1 MGVDVPMR
9 SLGPRAMRSAH
20 ATRVTAICVVALGT
34 LILALGLSRRG
45 ALVLHNESPSEP
57 EGLYAKTLQAP
68 TVGRLVTFMAPSAA
82 AGYVDNHLTILRRT
96 PVLKALAAGPGSFV
110 CTASRRF
117 AIDGQVKAS
126 VAADDRHGVP
136 LPQWN
141 GCRRLG
147 AGEWF
152 AYSDRVPNSFDSR
165 YYGPIRT
172 EQIIA
177 VYRPLWVGSQAS
189 R

>member
-1 MGVDVPMR
+1 MGVDVAMR
-9 SLGPRAMRSAH
+9 SPCARAMRSAH
-20 ATRVTAICVVALGT
+20 AARVTAICVVGLGT
-34 LILALGLSRRG
+34 FTLAQGFNRHG

-57 EGLYAKTLQAP
+57 EGLYARTLEAP
-68 TVGRLVTFMAPSAA
+68 AVGRLVTFIAPTTA
-82 AGYVDNHLTILRRT
+82 AGYIDLHLPILRRT

-110 CTASRRF
+110 CTASRRLV
-117 AIDGQVKAS
+117 IDGQVKAP
-126 VAADDRHGVP
+126 VAAKDQYGVP

-172 EQIIA
+172 DQVIA